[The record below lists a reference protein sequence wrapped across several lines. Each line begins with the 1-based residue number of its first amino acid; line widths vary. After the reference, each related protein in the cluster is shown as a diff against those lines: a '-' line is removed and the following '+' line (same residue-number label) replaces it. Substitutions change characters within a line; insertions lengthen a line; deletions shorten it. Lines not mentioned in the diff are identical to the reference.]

1 MLDWFVILSQEDK
14 SQDVRLETGNKTDYQ
29 PFQLLSFENI
39 ENAQKQMKQILN
51 AFFNTGQWKRQ
62 VVKSVLDE

>member
-1 MLDWFVILSQEDK
+1 MRLGVCDLMEGLWHFLMLDWFVILSQEDK

-51 AFFNTGQWKRQ
+51 AFF
-62 VVKSVLDE
+62 